1 MFLTLHLLCNSN
13 QQEADGQGT
22 CYREDNRDFATIGRY
37 RFATSCSPP
46 VWHLCYRLLRY
57 SILSIQMCMLL
68 NTHFYPDTSYM
79 LLADTKNATRL
90 AVLIKNQLALGE
102 AKHTSLCEI
111 ILYAIA
117 RTVSVAEKK
126 STLTEQVQAFAT
138 VFGQPLSDDSSATPA
153 SMIAS
158 LATPALEGSF
168 SSTTS
173 TQNESLF
180 VAVATSLKQV
190 ASASGKGSHSVLGE
204 TNFYIPFQNR

>member
-1 MFLTLHLLCNSN
+1 
-13 QQEADGQGT
+13 
-22 CYREDNRDFATIGRY
+22 
-37 RFATSCSPP
+37 
-46 VWHLCYRLLRY
+46 
-57 SILSIQMCMLL
+57 
-68 NTHFYPDTSYM
+68 M

-138 VFGQPLSDDSSATPA
+138 VFGQPLSDDCSTTPA

-173 TQNESLF
+173 TQSESLF

-190 ASASGKGSHSVLGE
+190 ASASGKGSRSDLEE
-204 TNFYIPFQNR
+204 TNFTPFKTDKVKEALRGDSEAFSKIKLLQLSDNTNLARAARELYELVLPPITAVDELD